1 MSSDTIYT
9 TNNHLFQ
16 KFFML
21 MGNIVHSDLK
31 RQLEYMKV
39 ENEILRSKC
48 PRRISTTA
56 SEKRRLIKFGLLL
69 GGDIK
74 KLISIVNYSTFRRWI
89 VNGIDKNK
97 NMPKLRV
104 PSPHIKLYTK

>member
-1 MSSDTIYT
+1 MSSDTIYN

-16 KFFML
+16 KFFLL
-21 MGNIVHSDLK
+21 MGNLVHSDLK
-31 RQLEYMKV
+31 RQIEYMKV

-48 PRRISTTA
+48 PKRITTTA
-56 SEKRRLIKFGLLL
+56 SEKRRLIEFGLLL

-89 VNGIDKNK
+89 ANSLDNK
-97 NMPKLRV
+97 IVLPKQGR
-104 PSPHIKLYTK
+104 PR